1 MAGCLSVPTERLTR
15 HEISWLLAQEARG
28 AAKTLRTEVDQ
39 LRAPGEVRPGGPPVE
54 TALDAL
60 EDTIEML
67 STLNTGARGKGR
79 RGRIDLASLL
89 FEIAPNS
96 RVAIAPGAGTEVFGE
111 EAELRRMLHLLVGQA
126 GGRVPSEAEIEVKI
140 RRQGDFVRISADLG
154 PDTAAL
160 GELERRWLSRIAL
173 RHGGSV
179 ELEGGTHSILLQA
192 DGAIDQREVTELR
205 KELEQ
210 AQQLGEAYARELAS
224 VLSVGDVRTES
235 PPAGRGDPE
244 RFQGVRSVAAATH
257 RALRGLLDGL
267 RVDLEARGAP
277 NGEAAQDA
285 LHRLTSAQEL
295 VSELGSV
302 ADFAL
307 DGERELLDV
316 SAELKSAVAQ
326 VEGRAGRTQVTLNV
340 KPLDG
345 AQLKVA
351 RAPFGLLLRS
361 LLLHAISAT
370 ARGGVVNAAIY
381 RTELGIALSV
391 VDGGPAIAEASR
403 WEVIRHQT
411 DPTRL
416 GRPTGVSLVLADV
429 VAIMLSADLELRES
443 ASGHTEAWVTFRK
456 G

>member
-1 MAGCLSVPTERLTR
+1 MPTERLTR

-39 LRAPGEVRPGGPPVE
+39 LRAPGEVRSGGPPVE

-89 FEIAPNS
+89 FEIAPNA

-111 EAELRRMLHLLVGQA
+111 ESELRRMLHLLVGQA
-126 GGRVPSEAEIEVKI
+126 GARVPAQAEIEVKI

-160 GELERRWLSRIAL
+160 GELERRWLSRMAL

-244 RFQGVRSVAAATH
+244 RSQGVRSLATATH

-267 RVDLEARGAP
+267 KVEFEARGAP
-277 NGEAAQDA
+277 QADAAQDA
-285 LHRLTSAQEL
+285 WQRLTTAQEL
-295 VSELGSV
+295 LAELGSF
-302 ADFAL
+302 ADL
-307 DGERELLDV
+307 PTDPERETLDV
-316 SAELKSAVAQ
+316 AAELRAAVTQ
-326 VEGRAGRTQVTLNV
+326 VEGRAARTQVTLEAT
-340 KPLDG
+340 LLAG
-345 AQLKVA
+345 AELSVA
-351 RAPFGLLLRS
+351 RAPLNLLLRS

-370 ARGGVVNAAIY
+370 PRGGKVSVALY
-381 RTELGIALSV
+381 RTELGLALSV
-391 VDGGPAIAEASR
+391 IDGGPSIAEASR
-403 WEVIRHQT
+403 WQVIRHQT

-416 GRPTGVSLVLADV
+416 GRPAGVSLVLADAL
-429 VAIMLSADLELRES
+429 AITLPADLELRES

>member
-39 LRAPGEVRPGGPPVE
+39 LRAPGEVRTGGPPVE

-89 FEIAPNS
+89 FEIAPNA

-111 EAELRRMLHLLVGQA
+111 ELELRRMLHLLVGQA
-126 GGRVPSEAEIEVKI
+126 GGRVPAEAEIEVKI

-160 GELERRWLSRIAL
+160 GELERRWLSRMAL

-224 VLSVGDVRTES
+224 VLSVGDVRTEI
-235 PPAGRGDPE
+235 PPAERGDPE
-244 RFQGVRSVAAATH
+244 RAQGVRSLATATH

-267 RVDLEARGAP
+267 RSELEGRGAASA
-277 NGEAAQDA
+277 EATHDA
-285 LHRLTSAQEL
+285 LQRLTSGQDLIA
-295 VSELGSV
+295 ELGSF
-302 ADFAL
+302 ADL
-307 DGERELLDV
+307 PPHPERELVDISAEV
-316 SAELKSAVAQ
+316 SAAITQ
-326 VEGRAGRTQVTLNV
+326 IEGRAARTQVTLDA
-340 KPLDG
+340 KLLPG
-345 AQLKVA
+345 AELKIA
-351 RAPFGLLLRS
+351 RAPLGLLIRS
-361 LLLHAISAT
+361 LLLHAIAAT
-370 ARGGVVNAAIY
+370 PRGGSVSVALH
-381 RTELGIALSV
+381 RTELGVALSV
-391 VDGGPAIAEASR
+391 IDGGPSIAESSR
-403 WEVIRHQT
+403 WDVIRHQT

-416 GRPTGVSLVLADV
+416 GRPTGVSLVLADAL
-429 VAIMLSADLELRES
+429 AITLSAELELRES
-443 ASGHTEAWVTFRK
+443 AAGHTEAWIAFRK